1 MSGPLEVARP
11 PIRSVRLKMKNG
23 NGAGGCSMKRPIKY
37 RRKFSKRPRPL
48 MRKWKNDE
56 LERLHT
62 DRLLLWVH
70 TPTRLPGLLEMAP
83 HGAVDLV
90 MLVSHSRPSGRGRD
104 RLEARTRV
112 GVRSACSPRILSKKK
127 RRRKKRKTRSATA
140 RMSPRRVR
148 MPQTTMLIAVRS
160 LWFAANRRDRYSSSH
175 LFLQPLRGLQCS
187 KWMPR
192 LRVFLHRHLQQA
204 ATSISL

>member
-1 MSGPLEVARP
+1 MSGPSEVARP
-11 PIRSVRLKMKNG
+11 PIRSVHLKMKNG
-23 NGAGGCSMKRPIKY
+23 NGAGGCSMKRPIKC

-48 MRKWKNDE
+48 MRRWKNDE
-56 LERLHT
+56 LERLRT
-62 DRLLLWVH
+62 DPLLLWVH

-83 HGAVDLV
+83 HGAVDSV
-90 MLVSHSRPSGRGRD
+90 MLVSHSHRSGRGRG

-112 GVRSACSPRILSKKK
+112 GARSACSPRILSKKK
-127 RRRKKRKTRSATA
+127 RKRKKRKTRSAMEKT
-140 RMSPRRVR
+140 SPRRAR
-148 MPQTTMLIAVRS
+148 MLQTTMLIAARS
-160 LWFAANRRDRYSSSH
+160 LWFVANWRDRYSSSH

-204 ATSISL
+204 ATSVSL